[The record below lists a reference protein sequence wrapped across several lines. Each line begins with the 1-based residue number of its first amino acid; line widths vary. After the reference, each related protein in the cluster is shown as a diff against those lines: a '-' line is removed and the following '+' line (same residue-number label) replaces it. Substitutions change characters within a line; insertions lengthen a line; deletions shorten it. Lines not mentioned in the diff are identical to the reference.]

1 MWEQSEHRMQTS
13 RRAPKERRVRRARR
27 KLTPQARQD
36 RRAPKERRV
45 RRARRKLTPQAWQ
58 GRRAPQGP
66 RRTGWDHRCGPA
78 REPTG
83 RAGPRGHR
91 RSPHTT
97 VRKAEQA
104 QKEPRMERA
113 QKEPRMERTQKEP
126 RARPRQERRA
136 PQEQRTRTPREH
148 REPQRRPAEQQRTR
162 DRRGRSRGNRA
173 RSGRERWRGRARAGR
188 SAPPSPAT
196 RDSCGRRRSRW
207 AFARAASTRL
217 RPAPRHRVRPQAPR
231 ACAGRRGG
239 CGSGPSAR
247 CARR

>member
-13 RRAPKERRVRRARR
+13 RRAPKERRVR
-27 KLTPQARQD
+27 
-36 RRAPKERRV
+36 APKERRV
-45 RRARRKLTPQAWQ
+45 RRARRMLTPQAWQ
-58 GRRAPQGP
+58 DRRAPQGP

-97 VRKAEQA
+97 VRRAERT

-113 QKEPRMERTQKEP
+113 QKEP

-173 RSGRERWRGRARAGR
+173 RSGRECPRGRARAGR
-188 SAPPSPAT
+188 WAPPSPAI
-196 RDSCGRRRSRW
+196 RGSCGRHRSRW
-207 AFARAASTRL
+207 AFALAASTR
-217 RPAPRHRVRPQAPR
+217 PH
-231 ACAGRRGG
+231 
-239 CGSGPSAR
+239 
-247 CARR
+247 

>member
-13 RRAPKERRVRRARR
+13 RRV
-27 KLTPQARQD
+27 
-36 RRAPKERRV
+36 PKERRV

-58 GRRAPQGP
+58 DRRAPQGP

-97 VRKAEQA
+97 VRMA
-104 QKEPRMERA
+104 ERA
-113 QKEPRMERTQKEP
+113 QKEPRARAQKEP
-126 RARPRQERRA
+126 RARAQKEPRARK
-136 PQEQRTRTPREH
+136 EQRTRAR
-148 REPQRRPAEQQRTR
+148 QEQQRTR
-162 DRRGRSRGNRA
+162 DRRGRSRGSRA

-188 SAPPSPAT
+188 SAPPSPAI
-196 RDSCGRRRSRW
+196 RGSCGRHRSRW
-207 AFARAASTRL
+207 AFALAASTRPH
-217 RPAPRHRVRPQAPR
+217 PAPRHRVRPQAPR

-239 CGSGPSAR
+239 CRSGPSAR

>member
-13 RRAPKERRVRRARR
+13 
-27 KLTPQARQD
+27 

-136 PQEQRTRTPREH
+136 PQEQRTRAR
-148 REPQRRPAEQQRTR
+148 QEQQRTR
-162 DRRGRSRGNRA
+162 DRRGRLRGNRA

-188 SAPPSPAT
+188 SAPPSPAI
-196 RDSCGRRRSRW
+196 RGSCGRRRSRW

-239 CGSGPSAR
+239 CRSGPSAR

>member
-1 MWEQSEHRMQTS
+1 MWEQSEHRVQTS

-27 KLTPQARQD
+27 M
-36 RRAPKERRV
+36 
-45 RRARRKLTPQAWQ
+45 LTPQAWQ
-58 GRRAPQGP
+58 DRRAPQGP

-97 VRKAEQA
+97 VRRAERA

-113 QKEPRMERTQKEP
+113 QKEPRARPRQEQRAQKEPRMERAQKEP
-126 RARPRQERRA
+126 RARPRQEQRPPQERRA

-148 REPQRRPAEQQRTR
+148 REPQRRPAERQRTR
-162 DRRGRSRGNRA
+162 GRRGRSRGNRA

-188 SAPPSPAT
+188 WAPPSPAI

-217 RPAPRHRVRPQAPR
+217 RPAPRHRVRPRAPR

-239 CGSGPSAR
+239 CRSGPSAR

>member
-13 RRAPKERRVRRARR
+13 RRV
-27 KLTPQARQD
+27 
-36 RRAPKERRV
+36 PKERRV

-97 VRKAEQA
+97 VRRA
-104 QKEPRMERA
+104 ERA
-113 QKEPRMERTQKEP
+113 QKEPRARAQKEPRARTQKEP
-126 RARPRQERRA
+126 RAERAQKEPRARE
-136 PQEQRTRTPREH
+136 EQRTRAR
-148 REPQRRPAEQQRTR
+148 QEQQRTR

-207 AFARAASTRL
+207 AFARTASTRL

-239 CGSGPSAR
+239 CRSGPSAR